1 MGTNIRNRLNPPTV
15 VPEMEAALRQEW
27 AAIPLDFISRLILS
41 MRRRCRAV
49 VQGACGPT
57 KY

>member
-1 MGTNIRNRLNPPTV
+1 MGTNIRNRLKPPTNV
-15 VPEMEAALRQEW
+15 QEMEAALRQEW
-27 AAIPLDFISRLILS
+27 AAIPLALNRRLILS

-49 VQGACGPT
+49 VQAAGGPT

>member
-1 MGTNIRNRLNPPTV
+1 MGTNIRNRLKPPTNV
-15 VPEMEAALRQEW
+15 QEMEAALRQEW
-27 AAIPLDFISRLILS
+27 AAIPLALNRRLILS

-49 VQGACGPT
+49 VQAAGGPR